1 MRTMTREEF
10 MAAPS
15 RAFDGEPVAIVDD
28 EGKVRLIVHH
38 PRDVRRVC
46 PYCAGTG
53 IVDESK

>member
-10 MAAPS
+10 MAAPR
-15 RAFDGEPVAIVDD
+15 RALGDEPVAIVDD

-38 PRDVRRVC
+38 PRDERRVC

-53 IVDESK
+53 TVQEST